1 MSSPERCLSYSLA
14 INEALHQTMQADP
27 SQILIGQGVKS
38 PWYVGNTCRG
48 LLERFGTPRVID
60 SPVSEN
66 AVTGAAV
73 GAAIAGARAVV
84 VHPRMDFMLYAF
96 DPIINEAANW
106 RYMSGG
112 TARAPVVVWAVV
124 NRGGE
129 QGAQHSQAL
138 HSIFAHV
145 PGLKVVAPS
154 TPHDAKGLMVA
165 AIQDDDPVI
174 FIDERWLYN
183 EEGPVPTPLYAE
195 PIGKAAYRRAGG
207 DVTILAFSYLAP
219 KAVEAAAMLAEEGIS
234 CEVIDLRSLRPLD
247 RGSIFE
253 SIRKTGRAVVCD
265 IGWRTGGIG
274 AEIAAQIM
282 EECWSELR
290 APVARVA
297 LPDVPAPAARTM
309 EAAYYPGT
317 NEIIAGVRSVVGRT

>member
-1 MSSPERCLSYSLA
+1 MSSPERQLSYSLA
-14 INEALHQTMQADP
+14 INEALHQTMSEDP

-48 LLERFGTPRVID
+48 LVEKFGERRVID

-73 GAAIAGARAVV
+73 GAAIAGARTVV
-84 VHPRMDFMLYAF
+84 VHPRMDFMLYAL

-112 TARAPVVVWAVV
+112 TSKAPVVIWGVV

-129 QGAQHSQAL
+129 QGSQHSQAL
-138 HSIFAHV
+138 HSLFAHF

-154 TPHDAKGLMVA
+154 TPRDAKGLMVA

-174 FIDERWLYN
+174 FIDERWLYGQ
-183 EEGPVPTPLYAE
+183 EGFVPSEIYAE
-195 PIGKAAYRRAGG
+195 PIGKAACRREGR
-207 DVTILAFSYLAP
+207 DVTILAFSYLAL
-219 KAVEAAAMLAEEGIS
+219 KALEAASSLAQEGIS

-247 RGSIFE
+247 TAAIVASV
-253 SIRKTGRAVVCD
+253 RKTGRAVVCD

-282 EECWSELR
+282 ERCWSELE

-297 LPDVPAPAARTM
+297 LPDVPAPAARTL
-309 EAAYYPGT
+309 EAVYYPGT
-317 NEIIAGVRSVVGRT
+317 AEIVAAVKAVARA